1 MRNVFIETIKID
13 TQTVFHENG
22 GVTITPAVY
31 EDGKHQ
37 VVAGGKTSV
46 TQKGKLITDDD
57 GRSKFLP
64 YAAGGGS
71 RYSRVFKTRHGT
83 VKQSQSNIIFSIN
96 FPKKYGKTL
105 INSLLHEE
113 LALIEAYAKSQS
125 CVGKDEEWEVSL

>member
-1 MRNVFIETIKID
+1 MTVKID
-13 TQTVFHENG
+13 TQTVYHENG
-22 GVTITPAVY
+22 SVSVTPAVY

-71 RYSRVFKTRHGT
+71 RYSRIFKTRHGT
-83 VKQSQSNIIFSIN
+83 VKQSKANIIFSIN
-96 FPKKYGKTL
+96 MPKRYGKKL
-105 INSLLHEE
+105 INSILHEE
-113 LALIEAYAKSQS
+113 LRQIEAYAKSQRS
-125 CVGKDEEWEVSL
+125 VGKDEEWEACL

>member
-1 MRNVFIETIKID
+1 MKNVFIETVKID
-13 TQTVFHENG
+13 TQTVYHENG
-22 GVTITPAVY
+22 IVSVTPAVY

-46 TQKGKLITDDD
+46 SQKGKLVTEDD

-64 YAAGGGS
+64 YAAGSGS
-71 RYSRVFKTRHGT
+71 RYSRVFKARHGS

-96 FPKKYGKTL
+96 FPKKYGKDL

-113 LALIEAYAKSQS
+113 MALIEAYAKSQT
-125 CVGKDEEWEVSL
+125 CVGKDEEWEARL

>member
-13 TQTVFHENG
+13 TQTVYHENG
-22 GVTITPAVY
+22 SVSVTPAVY

-37 VVAGGKTSV
+37 VVAGKTMVS
-46 TQKGKLITDDD
+46 QKGKLITDDD

-64 YAAGGGS
+64 YAAGSGS
-71 RYSRVFKTRHGT
+71 RYSRVFKTRHGS

-96 FPKKYGKTL
+96 FPKKYGKDL

-113 LALIEAYAKSQS
+113 MALIEAYAKSQS
-125 CVGKDEEWEVSL
+125 CVGKDEEWEARL